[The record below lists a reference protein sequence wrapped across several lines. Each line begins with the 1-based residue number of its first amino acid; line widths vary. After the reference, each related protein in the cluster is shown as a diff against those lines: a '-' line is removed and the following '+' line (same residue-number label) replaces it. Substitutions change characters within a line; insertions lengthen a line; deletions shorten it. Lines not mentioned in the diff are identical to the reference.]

1 MSFNSVYDSFLFI
14 CFFKGENNSGHNR
27 DLYQCNFPAMITEW
41 RKIWSTFTP
50 TSSSFPFGFMQ
61 LGTMGANN
69 PNPSFPVIRWH
80 QTADYGF
87 VPNEVMEVNNN
98 TKIEIFFDFPY

>member
-1 MSFNSVYDSFLFI
+1 
-14 CFFKGENNSGHNR
+14 
-27 DLYQCNFPAMITEW
+27 
-41 RKIWSTFTP
+41 
-50 TSSSFPFGFMQ
+50 MQ

-98 TKIEIFFDFPY
+98 TKIEIFFDFAY

>member
-1 MSFNSVYDSFLFI
+1 
-14 CFFKGENNSGHNR
+14 
-27 DLYQCNFPAMITEW
+27 MISEW
-41 RKIWSTFTP
+41 RKIWNTFTP

-80 QTADYGF
+80 QTADIGY
-87 VPNEVMEVNNN
+87 VPNELMEVNDKS
-98 TKIEIFFDFPY
+98 TEVGRAPLIIFNFAFY